1 MTSTNDQHGAH
12 AAGNSDEADP
22 SVVRSRLEAGTG
34 SALYTHDTAGSF
46 WGPDDALGVDDADLS
61 SSELEAGADDGADV
75 PPAAPRPASRRW
87 RKPVL
92 IGAAALVCVLAVAGG
107 IVATMNKTV
116 TISVD
121 GVTQEVSTLA
131 GSVDGALDAAG
142 LTVAEHD
149 TLAPAADAEITDGS
163 QIVVERGRLLTLT
176 VDGQTRQVWTTA
188 TTVEEALAELGQ
200 DPAAFKLSANR
211 SREIPL
217 DGLTVTADTLHTVT
231 VTNGAVPRRTPAPPR
246 PSATCSPRS
255 PSPRR
260 VRSGCRPH

>member
-1 MTSTNDQHGAH
+1 MFD
-12 AAGNSDEADP
+12 
-22 SVVRSRLEAGTG
+22 
-34 SALYTHDTAGSF
+34 
-46 WGPDDALGVDDADLS
+46 
-61 SSELEAGADDGADV
+61 DV
-75 PPAAPRPASRRW
+75 PPTETRRQLGGW

-92 IGAAALVCVLAVAGG
+92 IGAAALVCVLAIAGG
-107 IVATMNKTV
+107 TVAALNKTV

-121 GVTQEVSTLA
+121 GVAQEVSTLS

-176 VDGQTRQVWTTA
+176 IDGQTRQVWTTA

-211 SREIPL
+211 SRSIPL
-217 DGLTVTADTLHTVT
+217 DGLAVTADTLHTVT
-231 VTNGAVPRRTPAPPR
+231 VTVDGAPTDVHRAGQDRRRPAGR
-246 PSATCSPRS
+246 ASASRS
-255 PSPRR
+255 APT
-260 VRSGCRPH
+260 SG